1 MQKHFKKRSQKESL
15 PPGTLVY
22 VGEKKVEKVI
32 ITVLDYDSERYEE
45 KEFESI
51 EECFP
56 YKDSPSVT
64 WINIDGIHQVEMMEK
79 IISNKMNE
87 VMNYRYNNN
96 FYSLNFHCRGLR
108 NELQIYA

>member
-1 MQKHFKKRSQKESL
+1 MVWLQEWLFPL
-15 PPGTLVY
+15 PWHTQERLPRK
-22 VGEKKVEKVI
+22 EKKVEKVI

-79 IISNKMNE
+79 IGTHFGIHPLVMEDILNIIIS
-87 VMNYRYNNN
+87 R
-96 FYSLNFHCRGLR
+96 FLR
-108 NELQIYA
+108 R